1 MIFAVIDGL
10 GHGQAAAAAADIAI
24 AILERHADQP
34 LIEIIR
40 HCHRAL
46 RETRGVAMSLAAFN
60 VEDAMLTWIGVG
72 NVEGTLLHRDPGLAP
87 DKLLLRNG
95 VVGSHLPTLRTE
107 ALAVQPGDILTMV
120 TDGVTAE
127 HVLGVPMDG
136 RIESMADGILARA
149 RMTPWSWFRAIEAPS
164 RERCRDRVSGIAARL
179 PGWRGRIRTAGSVWN
194 RPPCVGGRDGLG
206 CHRGYSPWM
215 PADADEARARG

>member
-1 MIFAVIDGL
+1 MKAAGLEWSIASATMPGEVESGDRYWAGSGSNGMIFAVVDGL
-10 GHGQAAAAAADIAI
+10 GHGQAAAVAADVAI
-24 AILERHADQP
+24 AILERHAGEP

-40 HCHRAL
+40 HCHEAL

-60 VEDAMLTWIGVG
+60 VEDAILTWIGIG
-72 NVEGTLLHRDPGLAP
+72 NVEGTLLHRDPGLPP

-127 HVLGVPMDG
+127 HVLGVAMDG
-136 RIESMADGILARA
+136 RIESMADGILANA
-149 RMTPWSWFRAIEAPS
+149 CKGTDDALVLVS
-164 RERCRDRVSGIAARL
+164 RY
-179 PGWRGRIRTAGSVWN
+179 RGSQ
-194 RPPCVGGRDGLG
+194 P
-206 CHRGYSPWM
+206 
-215 PADADEARARG
+215 